1 MSLPSPAA
9 TASAPPGTPA
19 VSAALVTS
27 LLVLLLGLQP
37 VTTDLYLPALPE
49 IQAEFAASTT
59 QVQATLTALLLAFG
73 SAQLVWGPVSDRF
86 GRRPVLLAGLGLY
99 LLAAVAC
106 LTASSMAWL
115 TLWRVVQGVAMGAA
129 VMGARAIV
137 RDRFSPAA
145 GAQAMSRA
153 LTGLG
158 VTACLSAPLGA
169 WLSEALG
176 WRATMGA
183 LVVFGLLTW
192 VAIWHFLPETLPQRD
207 PLALQPRRIA
217 GTWHHILAHRSF
229 RAYALL
235 TTATFCGLFTFL
247 VTSAFTFIQVLGWSR
262 GQYGIAFACV
272 AATYVAG
279 TFACRS
285 LVRRWGVRRS
295 VALGGL
301 LSLVGG
307 STLGVLALAGVEQGW
322 AYAMGFMVFQA
333 AHGIHMPC
341 GQSGAVNPFPKA
353 AGTAAALSGF
363 LMMLAAFATGALLGR
378 WMDGTVLPMA
388 LGVWFWA
395 CVTALT
401 AWALVPRLPD
411 HAA

>member
-1 MSLPSPAA
+1 MAVPPSPIAA
-9 TASAPPGTPA
+9 P
-19 VSAALVTS
+19 LVTG

-49 IQAEFAASTT
+49 IQTEFAASTA
-59 QVQATLTALLLAFG
+59 QVQSTLTALLLAFG
-73 SAQLVWGPVSDRF
+73 GAQLVWGPVSDRF

-99 LLAAVAC
+99 VLAAAAC
-106 LTASSMAWL
+106 LTASSMGWL
-115 TLWRVVQGVAMGAA
+115 TLWRIVQGVAMGAA
-129 VMGARAIV
+129 VMGARAVV
-137 RDRFSPAA
+137 RDRFPPAA

-158 VTACLSAPLGA
+158 VIACLSAPLGA

-176 WRATMGA
+176 WRATMGS
-183 LVVFGLLTW
+183 LVCFGLLTW
-192 VAIWHFLPETLPQRD
+192 AAIWHYLPETLSHRD
-207 PLALQPRRIA
+207 GQALQLRRIA
-217 GTWHHILAHRSF
+217 GTWVHILGHRSF

-262 GQYGIAFACV
+262 GQYGIAFGGV
-272 AATYVAG
+272 AASYVAG
-279 TFACRS
+279 TFLCRW
-285 LVRRWGVRRS
+285 LVPRWGVRRS

-301 LSLVGG
+301 LSLLGG
-307 STLGVLALAGVEQGW
+307 STLGILALAGVHNGW
-322 AYAMGFMVFQA
+322 AYAGGFLLFQV

-341 GQSGAVNPFPKA
+341 GQSGAVNPFPQA

-363 LMMLAAFATGALLGR
+363 VMMLTAFATGILLGR

-388 LGVWFWA
+388 LGVWFWSA
-395 CVTALT
+395 TTALA
-401 AWALVPRLPD
+401 AWALVPRIPETS
-411 HAA
+411 H